1 MFCISSVNF
10 SVCSTSIK
18 LSMLVKSI
26 LTQSPVALWAIS
38 YIIVDLVFSSITSY
52 IVGYQLHDSGF
63 SFSSITSYMIVDSV
77 FSSITSYIVGYQ
89 LYDSGFSF

>member
-1 MFCISSVNF
+1 MFCISSVNLIIMLCISSVNLIIMFCISSVNF

-52 IVGYQLHDSGF
+52 IVGYQL
-63 SFSSITSYMIVDSV
+63 
-77 FSSITSYIVGYQ
+77 
-89 LYDSGFSF
+89 YDSGFSF